1 MPMLGKASDP
11 LLTEEAYARAIG
23 KAVIPSPG
31 SCPDPDLYIQQCMY
45 TYTKWNPNAP
55 AGFVG
60 DRQRFYNDWAEH
72 IWLPWEKA
80 YHRWKEWIE
89 GYLVWRARQQQLLN
103 AGNNGTQ
110 LGPREFTFTYGTH
123 FEDDKQAQRAMERA
137 VERLTR
143 YYKNEI
149 IEFHAVG
156 EFTKAGRAHVHG
168 WYHLKGGKKITD
180 KNFKRAYPPWNP
192 KKKLGRGFEGGHH
205 ATIERVSDF
214 HGYAEKH
221 LEEAWMVVNITNNA
235 DDSPRSQA
243 PSRVLEVV
251 NVPVYEGGE
260 DASGGEVSGSPSSQ
274 SSGGDREEGSA
285 EEY

>member
-1 MPMLGKASDP
+1 MVLPHVPTPQGYVVWCKCPPCLA
-11 LLTEEAYARAIG
+11 ARA
-23 KAVIPSPG
+23 KVRG
-31 SCPDPDLYIQQCMY
+31 SKCAWDDWNRSTNHAIKQKQVWERRQQDEIHAQN
-45 TYTKWNPNAP
+45 TEN
-55 AGFVG
+55 
-60 DRQRFYNDWAEH
+60 
-72 IWLPWEKA
+72 
-80 YHRWKEWIE
+80 
-89 GYLVWRARQQQLLN
+89 ARQ
-103 AGNNGTQ
+103 Q

-149 IEFHAVG
+149 IEFHAIG

-168 WYHLKGGKKITD
+168 WYHLEGGKKITD

-221 LEEAWMVVNITNNA
+221 LEEAWLVVNITNNA
-235 DDSPRSQA
+235 NDPPCTQA
-243 PSRVLEVV
+243 TPGVLEVV
-251 NVPVYEGGE
+251 NVPVYQGSE